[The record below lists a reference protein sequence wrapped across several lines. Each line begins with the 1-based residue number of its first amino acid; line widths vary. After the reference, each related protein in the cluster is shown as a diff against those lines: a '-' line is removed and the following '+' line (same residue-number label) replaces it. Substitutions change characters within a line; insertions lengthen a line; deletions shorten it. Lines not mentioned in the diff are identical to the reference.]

1 MRFDRSIKTGG
12 DGLWSSSV
20 KSVKTTEL
28 ELDATKD
35 ADGKMWGE
43 LQIEFD
49 TSSWNINED
58 GLIYTDKTFMNEL
71 RAELNFLGL
80 IGDDV
85 TYSEQ
90 GMQGN
95 DYVSCDVGTE
105 FIEQWIKKGL
115 ELEFYQLDY

>member
-1 MRFDRSIKTGG
+1 MNEYFTISQRDFQR
-12 DGLWSSSV
+12 
-20 KSVKTTEL
+20 
-28 ELDATKD
+28 A
-35 ADGKMWGE
+35 
-43 LQIEFD
+43 IE
-49 TSSWNINED
+49 IANED